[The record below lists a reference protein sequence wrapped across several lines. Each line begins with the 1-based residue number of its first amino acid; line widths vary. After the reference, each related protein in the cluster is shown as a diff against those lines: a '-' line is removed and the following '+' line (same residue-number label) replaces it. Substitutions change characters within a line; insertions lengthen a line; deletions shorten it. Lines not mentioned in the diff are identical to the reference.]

1 MTIKPSELAIKIYEY
16 KEANPHLSFYD
27 VCANF
32 NLISS
37 IGMTLYGKAK
47 VYFDKLKGFEN
58 KNEPI
63 VYASHCGNAIIRSGN
78 QQFNYYLNGKLAM
91 SSKCLNE
98 VKELAEMDVR
108 YKLKKVKGHYYG

>member
-1 MTIKPSELAIKIYEY
+1 MTMQPIKPSELAIKIYEY

-47 VYFDKLKGFEN
+47 VYFDKRNIIMNN
-58 KNEPI
+58 KELLAKI
-63 VYASHCGNAIIRSGN
+63 IIDLQIIKHDVGKKQNAKLLYRHIDECIAK
-78 QQFNYYLNGKLAM
+78 YTAMLNNINNI
-91 SSKCLNE
+91 NE
-98 VKELAEMDVR
+98 VK
-108 YKLKKVKGHYYG
+108 K